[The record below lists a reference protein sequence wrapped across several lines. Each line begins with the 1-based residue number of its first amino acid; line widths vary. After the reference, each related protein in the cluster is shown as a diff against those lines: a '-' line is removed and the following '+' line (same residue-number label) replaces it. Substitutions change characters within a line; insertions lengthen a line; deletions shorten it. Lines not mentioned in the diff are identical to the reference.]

1 MTVNTVVSLKDPFT
15 GQRIK
20 TPARFADTPGLVSFD
35 LHTFLASAERSRK
48 WQCPHRCA
56 GACVPGLAH
65 ALQTVLQG
73 CTSSTLERSMGC
85 SQRTC
90 RTPPGRDGGTVLQGL
105 DAAVPP
111 SRPAVMRSGCWNVLS
126 SVKPGIQC
134 C

>member
-56 GACVPGLAH
+56 GACVPGQAH

-73 CTSSTLERSMGC
+73 CTGS
-85 SQRTC
+85 
-90 RTPPGRDGGTVLQGL
+90 GL
-105 DAAVPP
+105 DSPWGAHRGHARHHLEGMEAP
-111 SRPAVMRSGCWNVLS
+111 C
-126 SVKPGIQC
+126 
-134 C
+134 